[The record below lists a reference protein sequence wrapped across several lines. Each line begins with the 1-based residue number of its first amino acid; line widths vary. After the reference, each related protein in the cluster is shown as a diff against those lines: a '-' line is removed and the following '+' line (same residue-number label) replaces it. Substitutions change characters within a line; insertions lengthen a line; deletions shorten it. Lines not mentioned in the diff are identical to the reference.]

1 MSQGEIGA
9 TERDLVVEPN
19 PRGSTGRD
27 QAFVRAIYQT
37 WGITDYDDV
46 IAAVDHVIDAG
57 YADPD
62 RLAVFGYSY
71 GGYMTNTVITRTQR
85 FKAAASG
92 AGHSMI
98 VANYG
103 HDIYQKWYNW
113 ELGVPWENRD
123 KYERL
128 SPLMQAGKVTTPTI
142 FLGGRNDWN
151 VPVLNAELFYQSLRS
166 RGVDTQL
173 VVYPDTHHSGWSEEF
188 EKDYLCRVTEWFGK
202 YLK

>member
-1 MSQGEIGA
+1 
-9 TERDLVVEPN
+9 
-19 PRGSTGRD
+19 
-27 QAFVRAIYQT
+27 VRAIYQT
-37 WGITDYDDV
+37 WGITDYEDV
-46 IAAVDHVIDAG
+46 IAAVDHVIGLG

-62 RLAVFGYSY
+62 RLAVYGYSY

-85 FKAAASG
+85 FKAAASR

-113 ELGVPWENRD
+113 ELGVPWENPE

-128 SPLMQAGKVTTPTI
+128 SPLMQAGRVTTPTL
-142 FLGGRNDWN
+142 FLGGREDWN
-151 VPVLNAELFYQSLRS
+151 VPVLNAELFYESLRA

-173 VVYPDTHHSGWSEEF
+173 VVYPDTHHSEWSEEF
-188 EKDYLCRVTEWFGK
+188 EKDYLRRVREWFDK